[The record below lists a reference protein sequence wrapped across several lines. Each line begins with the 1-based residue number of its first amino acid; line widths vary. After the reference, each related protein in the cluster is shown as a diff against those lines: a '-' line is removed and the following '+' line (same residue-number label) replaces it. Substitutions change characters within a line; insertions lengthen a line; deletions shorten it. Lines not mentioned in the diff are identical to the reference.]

1 MFWALCCVLFSGP
14 KDTLTHPRFVFH
26 LLQTDAACCE
36 QVYQKF
42 SNSKQLS
49 QRAYAAAAQ
58 MSMAEHTFNPYLKL
72 RYFNTGKALL
82 ESLIQQHPQN
92 AELHYIRYVIQ
103 KHAPGL
109 LGYNGQIEA
118 DRALLLKALP
128 YLKQNDLFL
137 YNRCR
142 SIL

>member
-92 AELHYIRYVIQ
+92 ARSEEHTSELQSH
-103 KHAPGL
+103 
-109 LGYNGQIEA
+109 
-118 DRALLLKALP
+118 
-128 YLKQNDLFL
+128 
-137 YNRCR
+137 
-142 SIL
+142 